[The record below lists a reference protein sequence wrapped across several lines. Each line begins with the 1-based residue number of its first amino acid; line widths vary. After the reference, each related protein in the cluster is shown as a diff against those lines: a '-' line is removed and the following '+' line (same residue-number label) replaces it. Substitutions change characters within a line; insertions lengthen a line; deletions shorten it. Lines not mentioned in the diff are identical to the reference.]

1 MEVKC
6 VFVKDKRYRGV
17 KEESDGGL
25 RAVLLVG
32 WSGGLTAPNGC
43 LDVFN
48 AAKAGVVKK
57 LSWNSVDCYKC
68 W

>member
-1 MEVKC
+1 MKC

-32 WSGGLTAPNGC
+32 WSSVLRAPKGC

-48 AAKAGVVKK
+48 VTETGVVKK
-57 LSWNSVDCYKC
+57 LCWNSIDRNKC

>member
-1 MEVKC
+1 MKC
-6 VFVKDKRYRGV
+6 VFVKDKGYRGV

-32 WSGGLTAPNGC
+32 WRSGLRAPNGC

-48 AAKAGVVKK
+48 VAKAGVVKK
-57 LSWNSVDCYKC
+57 LNWNSVDNYKC

>member
-1 MEVKC
+1 MKC
-6 VFVKDKRYRGV
+6 VFVNDKRYRGV

-32 WSGGLTAPNGC
+32 WSCGLRAPDSY
-43 LDVFN
+43 LDMFN
-48 AAKAGVVKK
+48 VAKAGVVKK
-57 LSWNSVDCYKC
+57 LNWNSVDCYKC